1 MLDRKVPSAGF
12 IWSWIWR
19 QMRQIGQLPST
30 TRCSESD
37 GDSPAL
43 AAFLHITVRP
53 SWKWSPTGISCL
65 DPRTQGPCT
74 PGLSSL
80 DAHETAS
87 WQVSVIHMCSG
98 WHVFMSTSLWTSFFL
113 VYASGLT
120 TTVSGLQM
128 TAPGSCPSASG
139 AVMLPMFLIWLYRAR
154 VCSGGLM
161 TLMESWM
168 TLNQVS
174 DSSSSADLWLC

>member
-1 MLDRKVPSAGF
+1 M
-12 IWSWIWR
+12 
-19 QMRQIGQLPST
+19 GQLHST

-53 SWKWSPTGISCL
+53 SWQWSPTGISCL

-87 WQVSVIHMCSG
+87 WQVCHPHVQRMACVYEHQFVNKFLLGVCFRAQYHCFWSADDSSWVLSFSIWSSG
-98 WHVFMSTSLWTSFFL
+98 
-113 VYASGLT
+113 
-120 TTVSGLQM
+120 
-128 TAPGSCPSASG
+128 
-139 AVMLPMFLIWLYRAR
+139 MLPMFLIWLYRAR

-174 DSSSSADLWLC
+174 DSSLSADLWLS